1 MNRIYKRRLTMLYKA
16 RNQKC
21 ARCALYMKKHV
32 RPKFGHTSCRD
43 SRKQDDRG
51 KMRPYGWALILLDWY
66 PYRNRLEYRHRE
78 KTM

>member
-1 MNRIYKRRLTMLYKA
+1 MNIIYKRRLTMLYKA

-51 KMRPYGWALILLDWY
+51 KMRPYGHIVADSEKYNSLLSF
-66 PYRNRLEYRHRE
+66 
-78 KTM
+78 KQ